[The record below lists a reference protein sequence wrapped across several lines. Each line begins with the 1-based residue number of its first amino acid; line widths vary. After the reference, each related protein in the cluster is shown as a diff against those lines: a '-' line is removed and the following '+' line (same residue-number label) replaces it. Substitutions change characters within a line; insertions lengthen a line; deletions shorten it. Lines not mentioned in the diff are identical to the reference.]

1 MTTLHTRAATSPL
14 QARHRGSA
22 AMSPLAGLAVVGL
35 ACVLALPSGCSTYRD
50 TGGETAISR
59 EQQADRAIADFR
71 TTDPGIE
78 RFFQSAHAWAVFPE
92 IGKGGAII
100 GGAAGDGVVYQ
111 GGRIVGYSTMRQV
124 TVGAQ
129 IGGQSYSQIIF
140 FQDAPAFARFRENR
154 TDFAANASAVI
165 ARSGAAATNDYNQGL
180 AIFVRPLQG
189 VMAEA
194 AIGGQKFEFRPK

>member
-1 MTTLHTRAATSPL
+1 MKNPTTSTPLTPDVAAPA
-14 QARHRGSA
+14 ARLICGMVVA
-22 AMSPLAGLAVVGL
+22 VLLAGA
-35 ACVLALPSGCSTYRD
+35 PGCSTYRD
-50 TGGETAISR
+50 TAGQTAVTR
-59 EQQADRAIADFR
+59 EQLADRAIADFR
-71 TTDPGIE
+71 AADPSIE

-111 GGRIVGYSTMRQV
+111 GGRVVGYSTMRQL

-165 ARSGAAATNDYNQGL
+165 AKSGAAATNDYTQGL

-194 AIGGQKFEFRPK
+194 AIGGQKFEYRPK